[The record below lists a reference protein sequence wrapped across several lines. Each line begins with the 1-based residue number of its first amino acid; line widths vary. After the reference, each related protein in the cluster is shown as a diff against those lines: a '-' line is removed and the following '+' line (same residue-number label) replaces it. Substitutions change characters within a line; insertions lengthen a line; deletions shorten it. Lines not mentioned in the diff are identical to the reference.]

1 MADAAAKSS
10 APFPLRRRIGPAIAF
25 LAIAVAACNNNPF
38 LNLNGSDPAASTGST
53 QSTQTQATGA
63 NAPAVDQMSTAVAIR
78 DAACYSDFELAN
90 QAIETKLN
98 DSIRNITVSGDV
110 GENALRDEMILGLRF
125 NANLQKRLAFDTL
138 EECLR

>member
-10 APFPLRRRIGPAIAF
+10 APFPLKRRIGPAIAF
-25 LAIAVAACNNNPF
+25 LAIVVAACNNNPF
-38 LNLNGSDPAASTGST
+38 LNVNGSDPAASTGT
-53 QSTQTQATGA
+53 AQSNQATGA
-63 NAPAVDQMSTAVAIR
+63 NAPAVNQMSTAVAIR

>member
-1 MADAAAKSS
+1 MAIAAAKRS
-10 APFPLRRRIGPAIAF
+10 APGAIRGWISPACALLVF
-25 LAIAVAACNNNPF
+25 AVAACNNSPF
-38 LNLNGSDPAASTGST
+38 FNESDPAPASESSRAG
-53 QSTQTQATGA
+53 AT
-63 NAPAVDQMSTAVAIR
+63 NSPSVDHMSTAEAIR
-78 DAACYSDFELAN
+78 DAACYSDFELVN
-90 QAIETKLN
+90 EAIETKLA

>member
-1 MADAAAKSS
+1 MANAAAKRS
-10 APFPLRRRIGPAIAF
+10 APGAIRRWIGPATAA
-25 LAIAVAACNNNPF
+25 LAIGVAACNNNPF
-38 LNLNGSDPAASTGST
+38 LNLNGSDPAPASTT
-53 QSTQTQATGA
+53 QSADPAAA

-90 QAIETKLN
+90 QAIETKLA

>member
-1 MADAAAKSS
+1 MADAAAKRS
-10 APFPLRRRIGPAIAF
+10 APGAIRRWIGPATAV
-25 LAIAVAACNNNPF
+25 LAIAVAACSNNPF
-38 LNLNGSDPAASTGST
+38 LNLNGSDPAPA
-53 QSTQTQATGA
+53 STQTADPAAA
-63 NAPAVDQMSTAVAIR
+63 NVPAVDQMSTAVAIR

-90 QAIETKLN
+90 QAIETKLA

>member
-1 MADAAAKSS
+1 MAIAAAKRS
-10 APFPLRRRIGPAIAF
+10 APGAIGRWIGPATAA

-38 LNLNGSDPAASTGST
+38 LNLNGSDPAPTT
-53 QSTQTQATGA
+53 QSADPAAA
-63 NAPAVDQMSTAVAIR
+63 NTSAVNQMSTAEAIR
-78 DAACYSDFELAN
+78 DAACYSDFELVN
-90 QAIETKLN
+90 EAIETKLA

>member
-1 MADAAAKSS
+1 MADAAAERS
-10 APFPLRRRIGPAIAF
+10 APPATRTRIG
-25 LAIAVAACNNNPF
+25 LAVALLALALGACNNNPF
-38 LNLNGSDPAASTGST
+38 LNVNGDESAASAQPASA
-53 QSTQTQATGA
+53 SGA

-90 QAIETKLN
+90 AAIENKLAE
-98 DSIRNITVSGDV
+98 SIRNITVSGDV

>member
-1 MADAAAKSS
+1 MADAAAKRS
-10 APFPLRRRIGPAIAF
+10 APYATRTRIGPAVAL
-25 LAIAVAACNNNPF
+25 LALALGACNNNPF
-38 LNLNGSDPAASTGST
+38 LNLNGDESASTAQPAS
-53 QSTQTQATGA
+53 ATSNA

-90 QAIETKLN
+90 AAIEAKLAE
-98 DSIRNITVSGDV
+98 SIQNITVSGDV

>member
-1 MADAAAKSS
+1 MADAAAKRS
-10 APFPLRRRIGPAIAF
+10 APEITRPTVRA
-25 LAIAVAACNNNPF
+25 LAVMAALAVAGCNGAL
-38 LNLNGSDPAASTGST
+38 LNLDGGG
-53 QSTQTQATGA
+53 QQTGA
-63 NAPAVDQMSTAVAIR
+63 AAAGGQPGVTDDLPVDHMSTAIAIR

-90 QAIETKLN
+90 AAIESKLS

>member
-1 MADAAAKSS
+1 M
-10 APFPLRRRIGPAIAF
+10 GPASVV
-25 LAIAVAACNNNPF
+25 LAIALAACNNNPF
-38 LNLNGSDPAASTGST
+38 LNLNGSDPAPASTTSAEPAAGD
-53 QSTQTQATGA
+53 
-63 NAPAVDQMSTAVAIR
+63 APAVDQMSTAVAIR

-90 QAIETKLN
+90 QAIETKLA

>member
-1 MADAAAKSS
+1 MADAAAKRS
-10 APFPLRRRIGPAIAF
+10 ALGAIRRWIGPATAV
-25 LAIAVAACNNNPF
+25 LAIAVAACSNNPF
-38 LNLNGSDPAASTGST
+38 LNLNGSDPAPA
-53 QSTQTQATGA
+53 STQTADPAAA

-90 QAIETKLN
+90 QAIETKLA

>member
-1 MADAAAKSS
+1 MAQAAAKSS
-10 APFPLRRRIGPAIAF
+10 APFPTRTRIGPAIAL
-25 LAIAVAACNNNPF
+25 LAIAVAACNSSPF
-38 LNLNGSDPAASTGST
+38 LNPTGSASTSST
-53 QSTQTQATGA
+53 ESTRSTQATGA
-63 NAPAVDQMSTAVAIR
+63 NAPAVNHMSTAAAIR
-78 DAACYSDFELAN
+78 DAACYSDFELTN
-90 QAIETKLN
+90 EAIETKLS

>member
-10 APFPLRRRIGPAIAF
+10 APFPLPRRLGPAIAF
-25 LAIAVAACNNNPF
+25 LAIALAACNNNPF
-38 LNLNGSDPAASTGST
+38 LNLNGTNSTASTGTTPS
-53 QSTQTQATGA
+53 TQATGA

-90 QAIETKLN
+90 EAIETKLSE
-98 DSIRNITVSGDV
+98 SIRNITVSGDV

>member
-1 MADAAAKSS
+1 MADAAAERN
-10 APFPLRRRIGPAIAF
+10 APRATRKRVTPAIAL
-25 LAIAVAACNNNPF
+25 LAITVAACSNNPF
-38 LNLNGSDPAASTGST
+38 LNLNGAESGSAADPTQPGAAGT
-53 QSTQTQATGA
+53 
-63 NAPAVDQMSTAVAIR
+63 PAVDQMSTAVAIR

-90 QAIETKLN
+90 DAIEAKLAE
-98 DSIRNITVSGDV
+98 SIRNITVSGDV